1 MAESLPDC
9 TTRLLEAK
17 LALHKL
23 MTGAGEV
30 SLTYGDRSVT
40 YTRANA
46 DQLRVYIRN
55 LEDEC
60 GDNPRRPHGVVFG

>member
-23 MTGAGEV
+23 ATGVQEV
-30 SLTYGDRSVT
+30 TLGYGDRQVT
-40 YTRANA
+40 YRPATI
-46 DQLRVYIRN
+46 DQLRLYVRG